1 MSETYEVNLL
11 RNVHAIDGKSSIAK
25 DFAELKRKQAKD
37 NKKKNAGYNPK
48 PPVAGQ
54 RHIIYKGGHPGEDE
68 EGTIDITV

>member
-25 DFAELKRKQAKD
+25 DFAELKRKQARD
-37 NKKKNAGYNPK
+37 NKKKGTGNNPR
-48 PPVAGQ
+48 PPVTGQ
-54 RHIIYKGGHPGEDE
+54 RHIRYEGGHPGEDE